1 MKEFKI
7 DAIRE
12 LSPDEI
18 RHKLTDLKDAMF
30 KDRFKNSMRQL
41 ENPLVLR
48 HTRRAIARMETV
60 LKEHESGIRK
70 LGTH

>member
-7 DAIRE
+7 QAIRE
-12 LSPDEI
+12 MSPDEI
-18 RHKLTDLKDAMF
+18 RHKLAELREAMF

-41 ENPLVLR
+41 QNPLVLR
-48 HTRRAIARMETV
+48 ETRRAIARMETV
-60 LKEHESGIRK
+60 LKEHDSGMRK